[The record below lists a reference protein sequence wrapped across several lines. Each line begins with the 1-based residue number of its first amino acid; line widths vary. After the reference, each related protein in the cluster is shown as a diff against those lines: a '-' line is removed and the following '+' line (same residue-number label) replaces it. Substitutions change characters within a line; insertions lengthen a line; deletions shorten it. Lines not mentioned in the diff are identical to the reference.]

1 MPVIALALKSLWNR
15 RTTAALTVTAIA
27 ISVTL
32 LLGVQ
37 QLRTAAREGFASTIS
52 GADLIVGARSGPIN
66 LLLYS
71 IFRIGDATA
80 NVTWQSYQ
88 KIAKHPDVA
97 WAIPISLGD
106 SHQGFRV
113 MGTTLDYFAHYR
125 FAGDRQLKFAVGGAW
140 TDLYDTVLGA
150 DVASQLHYRVGD
162 AIILAHGIGNVSFAN
177 HKDKPFR
184 VAGILQ
190 RTGTPVDRTVH
201 VSLEAI
207 TAIHLDWQTGAQAPV
222 GSRISADAAR
232 QKDLTPD
239 SITAFILGMK
249 SKVTVFLMQ
258 RAINEY
264 TEEPLLAIIPGV
276 ALQQLW
282 SLVGVADQA
291 LLLIAACVVL
301 AGLLG
306 MLTAILAS
314 LEERRRE
321 MAILRSVGARPQHIF
336 LLLILEAGFLALIGV
351 LVGTVLSFGLLIG
364 AQRFVIDHFGIVLT
378 VTRLRATELEILS
391 GIVLAAL
398 AMGAIPAWRAYRN
411 SLADGLIIRV

>member
-1 MPVIALALKSLWNR
+1 VPVIALALKSLWNR
-15 RTTAALTVTAIA
+15 RTTAALTITAIA

-125 FAGDRQLKFAVGGAW
+125 FAGDRQLAFAVGSAW

-150 DVASQLHYRVGD
+150 DVASQLHYRVGE
-162 AIILAHGIGNVSFAN
+162 AIVLAHGIGNTSFAQ

-207 TAIHLDWQTGAQAPV
+207 TAIHIDWQTGMQAPV

-232 QKDLTPD
+232 HKDLTPD

-258 RAINEY
+258 RAIDEY

-306 MLTAILAS
+306 MLTAILTS
-314 LEERRRE
+314 LKERRRE

-336 LLLILEAGFLALIGV
+336 LLLTLEAGFLALSGV
-351 LVGTVLSFGLLIG
+351 LLGTVLSFGLLIG

-378 VTRLRATELEILS
+378 VTRLRLTEIEILA

-398 AMGAIPAWRAYRN
+398 AMGTVPAWRAYRN
-411 SLADGLIIRV
+411 ALADGLTIRV

>member
-1 MPVIALALKSLWNR
+1 MPVISLALKSLWNR
-15 RTTAALTVTAIA
+15 RTTAALTITAIA

-37 QLRTAAREGFASTIS
+37 QLRAAAREGFASTIS

-125 FAGDRQLKFAVGGAW
+125 FAGDRQLKIAVGGAW

-162 AIILAHGIGNVSFAN
+162 AIVLAHGIGNVSFAN

-306 MLTAILAS
+306 MLTAILTS

-351 LVGTVLSFGLLIG
+351 LLGTVLSFGLLIG
-364 AQRFVIDHFGIVLT
+364 AQRFVIDRFGIVLT
-378 VTRLRATELEILS
+378 VTRLRATELEILA

>member
-15 RTTAALTVTAIA
+15 RTTAALTITAIA

-37 QLRTAAREGFASTIS
+37 QLRAAAREGFASTIS

-125 FAGDRQLKFAVGGAW
+125 FAGERQLKFAVGSAW

-162 AIILAHGIGNVSFAN
+162 AIVLAHGIGNVSFAQ

-201 VSLEAI
+201 VSLEAV

-232 QKDLTPD
+232 HTDLTPD

-264 TEEPLLAIIPGV
+264 TEEPLLAIIPGI

-306 MLTAILAS
+306 MLTAILTS

-336 LLLILEAGFLALIGV
+336 LLLILEAGFLALSGV
-351 LVGTVLSFGLLIG
+351 LLGTVLSFGLLIG

-378 VTRLRATELEILS
+378 VTRLRPTELEILA

-411 SLADGLIIRV
+411 SLADGLTIRV

>member
-1 MPVIALALKSLWNR
+1 MPVISLALKSLWNR
-15 RTTAALTVTAIA
+15 RTTAALTITAIA

-37 QLRTAAREGFASTIS
+37 QLRAAAREGFASTIS

-125 FAGDRQLKFAVGGAW
+125 FAGDRQLKIAVGGAW

-162 AIILAHGIGNVSFAN
+162 AIVLAHGIGNVSFAN

-306 MLTAILAS
+306 MLTAILTS

-351 LVGTVLSFGLLIG
+351 LLGTVLSFGLLIG

>member
-15 RTTAALTVTAIA
+15 RTTAALTITAIA

-97 WAIPISLGD
+97 WTIPISLGD

-125 FAGDRQLKFAVGGAW
+125 FAGDRQLKIAVGGAW

-162 AIILAHGIGNVSFAN
+162 AIVLAHGIGNVSFAN

-222 GSRISADAAR
+222 DSRISADAAR

-258 RAINEY
+258 RAIDEY

-306 MLTAILAS
+306 MLTAILTS

-351 LVGTVLSFGLLIG
+351 LLGTVLSFGLLIG
-364 AQRFVIDHFGIVLT
+364 AQHFVIDRFGIVLT
-378 VTRLRATELEILS
+378 VTRLRPTELEILA

>member
-15 RTTAALTVTAIA
+15 RTTAALTITAIA

-125 FAGDRQLKFAVGGAW
+125 FAGDRQLKFAVGSAW

-162 AIILAHGIGNVSFAN
+162 AIVLAHGIGNVSFAN

-207 TAIHLDWQTGAQAPV
+207 TAIHLDWQTGMQGPV

-306 MLTAILAS
+306 MLTAILTS

-336 LLLILEAGFLALIGV
+336 LLLILEAGFLALSGV
-351 LVGTVLSFGLLIG
+351 LLGTVLSFGLLIG
-364 AQRFVIDHFGIVLT
+364 ARRFVIDHFGIVLT
-378 VTRLRATELEILS
+378 VTRLRPTELEILA
-391 GIVLAAL
+391 GIILAAL

-411 SLADGLIIRV
+411 SLADGLSIRV

>member
-15 RTTAALTVTAIA
+15 RTTAALTITAIA

-113 MGTTLDYFAHYR
+113 MGTTPDYFAHYR

-306 MLTAILAS
+306 MLTAILTS

-351 LVGTVLSFGLLIG
+351 LLGTVLSFGLLIG

>member
-15 RTTAALTVTAIA
+15 RTTAALTITAIA

-125 FAGDRQLKFAVGGAW
+125 FAGDRQLKFAVGSAW

-162 AIILAHGIGNVSFAN
+162 AIVLAHGIGNVSFAQ

-207 TAIHLDWQTGAQAPV
+207 TAIHLDWQTGMQAAV

-249 SKVTVFLMQ
+249 SRVTVFLMQ

-306 MLTAILAS
+306 MLTAILTS

-336 LLLILEAGFLALIGV
+336 LLLILEAGFLALSGV
-351 LVGTVLSFGLLIG
+351 LLGTVLSFGLLIG
-364 AQRFVIDHFGIVLT
+364 AQRFVIDHFGIVLA
-378 VTRLRATELEILS
+378 VTRLRPTELEILA

-398 AMGAIPAWRAYRN
+398 AIGAIPAWRAYRN
-411 SLADGLIIRV
+411 SLADGLTIRV

>member
-1 MPVIALALKSLWNR
+1 MPVIALAFKSLWNR
-15 RTTAALTVTAIA
+15 RTTAALTITAIA

-125 FAGDRQLKFAVGGAW
+125 FAGDRQLKFAVGSAW

-162 AIILAHGIGNVSFAN
+162 AIVLAHGIGNVSFAN

-232 QKDLTPD
+232 KDLTPD

-282 SLVGVADQA
+282 SLVGVADSA

-306 MLTAILAS
+306 MLTAILTS

-336 LLLILEAGFLALIGV
+336 LLLIFEAGFLALSGV
-351 LVGTVLSFGLLIG
+351 LLGTVLSFGLLIG
-364 AQRFVIDHFGIVLT
+364 AQRFVIDHFGIVLM
-378 VTRLRATELEILS
+378 VTSLRPTELEILA

-398 AMGAIPAWRAYRN
+398 AMGAIPAWRGYRN
-411 SLADGLIIRV
+411 SLADGLTIRL

>member
-15 RTTAALTVTAIA
+15 RTTAALTMTAIA

-125 FAGDRQLKFAVGGAW
+125 FAGERQLKFAVGSAW

-162 AIILAHGIGNVSFAN
+162 AIVLAHGIGNVSFAQ

-232 QKDLTPD
+232 HTDLTPD

-306 MLTAILAS
+306 MLTAILTS

-336 LLLILEAGFLALIGV
+336 LLLILEAGFLALSGV
-351 LVGTVLSFGLLIG
+351 LLGTVLCFGLLIG

-378 VTRLRATELEILS
+378 VTRLRPTELEILA

-411 SLADGLIIRV
+411 SLADGLTIRV

>member
-15 RTTAALTVTAIA
+15 RTTAALTITAIA

-37 QLRTAAREGFASTIS
+37 ELRTAAREGFASTIS

-71 IFRIGDATA
+71 VFRIGDATA

-106 SHQGFRV
+106 SHRGFRV
-113 MGTTLDYFAHYR
+113 MGTTLDYFTHYR
-125 FAGDRQLKFAVGGAW
+125 FAGDRHLAFAVGGPW

-150 DVASQLHYRVGD
+150 DVATHLHYRVGD
-162 AIILAHGIGNVSFAN
+162 DIILAHGIGNTSFAQ

-184 VAGILQ
+184 VVGILQ

-207 TAIHLDWQTGAQAPV
+207 TAIHLDWQTGMQAPV
-222 GSRISADAAR
+222 GSRISAEAAR

-249 SKVTVFLMQ
+249 SKVTIFLMQ

-264 TEEPLLAIIPGV
+264 GEEPLLAIIPGV
-276 ALQQLW
+276 TLQQLW
-282 SLVGVADQA
+282 SLVGRW
-291 LLLIAACVVL
+291 
-301 AGLLG
+301 
-306 MLTAILAS
+306 S
-314 LEERRRE
+314 LNW
-321 MAILRSVGARPQHIF
+321 P
-336 LLLILEAGFLALIGV
+336 
-351 LVGTVLSFGLLIG
+351 
-364 AQRFVIDHFGIVLT
+364 AQTSR
-378 VTRLRATELEILS
+378 
-391 GIVLAAL
+391 
-398 AMGAIPAWRAYRN
+398 
-411 SLADGLIIRV
+411 